1 MSDALGSQLAQ
12 LLGLAFLLAL
22 GAVIIVSVSDDRA
35 RNVLARVR
43 AVSETATRIETP
55 ARRTLP
61 AFGPLT
67 WIPAVNAAAD
77 TLLVLAGDTLFA
89 FDRIS
94 VRGTVRYLY
103 SQKDSWAGDICL
115 DVEATELMVIDD
127 VSRSANA
134 LEFRLLAGN
143 SQAGGRIQIG
153 AAMSVGFQ
161 IPDDLARDAIFERLA
176 PPPEED
182 SEALSPITADPEHS

>member
-1 MSDALGSQLAQ
+1 M
-12 LLGLAFLLAL
+12 LGLAFLLAL
-22 GAVIIVSVSDDRA
+22 VAVIVVSVSDDRA

-43 AVSETATRIETP
+43 AVSEPATRIETP

-67 WIPAVNAAAD
+67 WIPGVNAAAD
-77 TLLVLAGDTLFA
+77 TLLVLADDTLFV

-103 SQKDSWAGDICL
+103 SRKYCWAGDICL
-115 DVEATELMVIDD
+115 DVEAMELMVIDD
-127 VSRSANA
+127 VSRSENG
-134 LEFRLLAGN
+134 LEFRLLAGD